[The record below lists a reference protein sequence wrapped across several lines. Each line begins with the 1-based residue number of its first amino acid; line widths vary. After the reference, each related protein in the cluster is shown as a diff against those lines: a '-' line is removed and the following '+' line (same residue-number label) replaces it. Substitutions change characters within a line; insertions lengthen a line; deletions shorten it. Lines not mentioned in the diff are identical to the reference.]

1 MSLGPTAAT
10 ADCRNLKQG
19 TQPRK
24 ANRNCTRRYCKQC
37 CEVAGGCRVHRVA
50 SVSSPVA
57 AQQHIIPPL
66 STIDPTSTQLDH
78 PPVTTTQSL
87 PAASR
92 VYARPLD
99 ANYAR
104 NYVLSHQRTLVA
116 EQRFQADQSLSIMIR
131 NMIDVVLWLKNN
143 DPPHLVR
150 LTCTTPGKFV
160 PGDHPLLMRFD
171 LGDYIA
177 VYCSDQHAWIEQD
190 IKTPLL
196 SPPNSTILLRS
207 INLTD
212 NNMLLGFAERVLS
225 LSHTAAAVQ
234 SPSKRSFS
242 ATGMHLSRLDGITSP
257 LKRQRNASTNNP
269 ASPVLVSLQSPTPL
283 PLTKSPSPTMMS
295 PLSLT
300 AGDSDMS
307 PVLVPAPAII
317 QPNVFATVPPGAQA
331 RFPWKYACDMVPR
344 IQLFVDL
351 SDDQM
356 IQTLFATTF
365 PNCTYT
371 KATFYKH
378 RATYRAAIKNSG
390 DKVECAVNAG
400 YSPAGQWNT
409 LLAEI
414 KANAASL
421 TGSNGL
427 GSVSNSDVKCHTLP
441 PSSLPVDPSVTDTG
455 FQLPT
460 DSTGEMSDAL
470 ASLFQNIDDMHHDT
484 AATTNSDL
492 PDLTSY
498 PQIDPFSA
506 WLNDTSHVDYSFIG
520 PDDQTLPSLPP
531 F

>member
-1 MSLGPTAAT
+1 MTDTVLCTK

-225 LSHTAAAVQ
+225 LSRTAAAVQ

-295 PLSLT
+295 PLS
-300 AGDSDMS
+300 
-307 PVLVPAPAII
+307 
-317 QPNVFATVPPGAQA
+317 
-331 RFPWKYACDMVPR
+331 
-344 IQLFVDL
+344 
-351 SDDQM
+351 
-356 IQTLFATTF
+356 
-365 PNCTYT
+365 
-371 KATFYKH
+371 
-378 RATYRAAIKNSG
+378 
-390 DKVECAVNAG
+390 
-400 YSPAGQWNT
+400 
-409 LLAEI
+409 
-414 KANAASL
+414 
-421 TGSNGL
+421 
-427 GSVSNSDVKCHTLP
+427 
-441 PSSLPVDPSVTDTG
+441 
-455 FQLPT
+455 
-460 DSTGEMSDAL
+460 
-470 ASLFQNIDDMHHDT
+470 
-484 AATTNSDL
+484 
-492 PDLTSY
+492 
-498 PQIDPFSA
+498 
-506 WLNDTSHVDYSFIG
+506 
-520 PDDQTLPSLPP
+520 
-531 F
+531 

>member
-1 MSLGPTAAT
+1 MTDMVLCTK
-10 ADCRNLKQG
+10 ADCCNLKQG

-37 CEVAGGCRVHRVA
+37 F
-50 SVSSPVA
+50 A
-57 AQQHIIPPL
+57 AQQHIIPLL

-87 PAASR
+87 PAASQ
-92 VYARPLD
+92 VYAWPLD
-99 ANYAR
+99 ANYAW
-104 NYVLSHQRTLVA
+104 NYVLSHQQTLVA
-116 EQRFQADQSLSIMIR
+116 EQRFQANQNLSIMIR

-171 LGDYIA
+171 LRDYIA

-196 SPPNSTILLRS
+196 SPPNSTILLCS

-212 NNMLLGFAERVLS
+212 NNMLLGFPERVLS
-225 LSHTAAAVQ
+225 LSRTAAAVQ

-257 LKRQRNASTNNP
+257 LKRQRNTSTNNP
-269 ASPVLVSLQSPTPL
+269 TSPVLVSLQSPTPL
-283 PLTKSPSPTMMS
+283 PLTKSPSPTVMS

-300 AGDSDMS
+300 AGDSDTS

-317 QPNVFATVPPGAQA
+317 QPNVFATVPP
-331 RFPWKYACDMVPR
+331 
-344 IQLFVDL
+344 
-351 SDDQM
+351 
-356 IQTLFATTF
+356 
-365 PNCTYT
+365 
-371 KATFYKH
+371 
-378 RATYRAAIKNSG
+378 
-390 DKVECAVNAG
+390 G

-427 GSVSNSDVKCHTLP
+427 GSISNSDVKCHMLP

-460 DSTGEMSDAL
+460 DLT
-470 ASLFQNIDDMHHDT
+470 
-484 AATTNSDL
+484 ATTNSDL

-506 WLNDTSHVDYSFIG
+506 WLNDTSHVDYSFIE

>member
-92 VYARPLD
+92 T
-99 ANYAR
+99 ANYAQ

-116 EQRFQADQSLSIMIR
+116 EQRFQADQSLSIMIH
-131 NMIDVVLWLKNN
+131 NMIDVVLWLK
-143 DPPHLVR
+143 
-150 LTCTTPGKFV
+150 
-160 PGDHPLLMRFD
+160 
-171 LGDYIA
+171 
-177 VYCSDQHAWIEQD
+177 
-190 IKTPLL
+190 
-196 SPPNSTILLRS
+196 
-207 INLTD
+207 
-212 NNMLLGFAERVLS
+212 RVLS
-225 LSHTAAAVQ
+225 LSRTTAAVQ

-242 ATGMHLSRLDGITSP
+242 AMGMHLSRLDGITSP
-257 LKRQRNASTNNP
+257 LKRQRNTSTNNP

-300 AGDSDMS
+300 TGDSGH
-307 PVLVPAPAII
+307 V
-317 QPNVFATVPPGAQA
+317 TCAQA

-378 RATYRAAIKNSG
+378 RAAYRAAIKNSG
-390 DKVECAVNAG
+390 NKVECAVNAG

-414 KANAASL
+414 KANTASL

-460 DSTGEMSDAL
+460 DLTGEMSDAL

-506 WLNDTSHVDYSFIG
+506 WLNDTSHVDYSFIR